1 MHNPH
6 QILPDVFT
14 DVMTEISIIIR
25 KSWYASFGT
34 KVLKSVHTTVHH
46 KLLISVGTSFLLY
59 VKSYILRDLSAECPY
74 YNLNDLPMLG
84 LHDVWS
90 KLRFYITSDFRSFGC
105 PNATM
110 SSCPY
115 MSHDNRIGTHQLMS
129 FFTVPHGRIKNE
141 AQ

>member
-25 KSWYASFGT
+25 KSRYASFGT

-90 KLRFYITSDFRSFGC
+90 KLHYSVISNFWNFGC
-105 PNATM
+105 LYILI
-110 SSCPY
+110 SEDRS
-115 MSHDNRIGTHQLMS
+115 
-129 FFTVPHGRIKNE
+129 
-141 AQ
+141 